1 MRCYNGWSY
10 RPYAPVTDLNDSR
23 PYICML
29 QPGETS
35 LRFEWFD
42 DTLTQPYT
50 AHIKPLTGPE
60 TRTQPVNDS
69 TGVIYGLAPGGE
81 YKFWIT
87 RADGTSSNVR
97 RVRIGFIPGTVIN
110 YLHPSDTQYAFS
122 GSFLCSPSLV
132 RLPSGALLAS
142 SDVYG
147 HATPQNLTLIYRS
160 DDEGKTWRYVTDI
173 MPCFWGRLF
182 LHRGILYM
190 LGISNEYGDALIG
203 RSDDEGR
210 TWSTPTVLLRGS
222 ANSSERGCHR
232 APMHFI
238 SCAGRL
244 WTALEY
250 GAWRKESFSVG
261 ALSVAE
267 DADLLDVNNWCV
279 TGFADLDTTAL
290 IGDGNFHGM
299 IEGNLA
305 IAPDGSLVSL
315 MRCAENTAL
324 LFRYDKNDPDA
335 KPEFVQTVELP
346 TAHSKFEIHAR
357 DGIYYCVG
365 NRLPLRNILSL
376 YTSEDLIHW
385 TFIRDIENRED
396 EDKDKV
402 AFQYPTWLFDG
413 DGIALVSRTAYN
425 DANNFHDAN
434 CITYYHIPL

>member
-1 MRCYNGWSY
+1 
-10 RPYAPVTDLNDSR
+10 
-23 PYICML
+23 
-29 QPGETS
+29 
-35 LRFEWFD
+35 
-42 DTLTQPYT
+42 
-50 AHIKPLTGPE
+50 
-60 TRTQPVNDS
+60 
-69 TGVIYGLAPGGE
+69 
-81 YKFWIT
+81 
-87 RADGTSSNVR
+87 
-97 RVRIGFIPGTVIN
+97 
-110 YLHPSDTQYAFS
+110 
-122 GSFLCSPSLV
+122 
-132 RLPSGALLAS
+132 
-142 SDVYG
+142 
-147 HATPQNLTLIYRS
+147 
-160 DDEGKTWRYVTDI
+160 
-173 MPCFWGRLF
+173 
-182 LHRGILYM
+182 
-190 LGISNEYGDALIG
+190 
-203 RSDDEGR
+203 
-210 TWSTPTVLLRGS
+210 
-222 ANSSERGCHR
+222 
-232 APMHFI
+232 MHFI

-376 YTSEDLIHW
+376 YTSEDLIRW